1 VISGR
6 TTRRVRIAV
15 EGAGGAA
22 AEAATGSP
30 VTARVQADPAGEGIR
45 RTRLDSGLRVVT
57 EALPALRSV
66 AVGFWVG
73 VGSRDEHDDDRG
85 ATHFLEHLLFK
96 GTERRTAHEIAHAVE
111 SVGGDMN
118 AFTMQEMT
126 AFYVRVPED
135 HLDVAIDT
143 LCDVVWSPALR
154 PEDVEAERQV
164 IFEELRMRE
173 DTPDDIVHDVFAG
186 AMFPD
191 HPLGRE
197 VLGTPESIKAMARDT
212 IARYHHEHYRP
223 STMVVAAAGKLRHD
237 DVVERVSARSG
248 VLRADVED
256 DLGRSIAGLS
266 PARPLAVLT
275 RNTEQVHA
283 VVGTRGIPRDDPDRY
298 PLTVLNQALG
308 GGLSSRLFQEVRE
321 RRGLAY
327 SVYSYRVAY
336 LETGAFAVYVGTA
349 PNRVHEAVEVVSAEL
364 DRVLHDRGIGAE
376 ELESAKGHLKG
387 SMALSLETSN
397 SRMHRLGSS
406 ELILREVV
414 SLDELVNRVAAVTT
428 EDIERVVDR
437 LFAPGPRTLAVV
449 GPVDESTIAP
459 VFD

>member
-1 VISGR
+1 MTGH
-6 TTRRVRIAV
+6 AV
-15 EGAGGAA
+15 AG
-22 AEAATGSP
+22 
-30 VTARVQADPAGEGIR
+30 PAGEGIR
-45 RTRLDSGLRVVT
+45 RSRLDSGLRVVT
-57 EALPALRSV
+57 EALPGLRSV
-66 AVGFWVG
+66 SVGFWVG
-73 VGSRDEHDDDRG
+73 VGSRDERDDERG
-85 ATHFLEHLLFK
+85 TSHFLEHLLFK
-96 GTERRTAHEIAHAVE
+96 GTADRGALDIAHAVE

-135 HLDVAIDT
+135 QLDLAIDT
-143 LCDVVWSPALR
+143 LSDVVWAPAMR
-154 PEDVEAERQV
+154 AQDVDAERQV
-164 IFEELRMRE
+164 ILEELRMHE
-173 DTPDDIVHDVFAG
+173 DAPDDLVHDIFAR

-197 VLGTPESIKAMARDT
+197 VLGTPASIGTMERDT

-223 STMVVAAAGKLRHD
+223 SVIVVAAAGNLRHN
-237 DVVERVSARSG
+237 DVVDRVAARSPG
-248 VLRADVED
+248 QPSDGRRRSVEHP
-256 DLGRSIAGLS
+256 R

-275 RNTEQVHA
+275 RDSEQVHA
-283 VVGTRGIPRDDPDRY
+283 VVGTRGVPRDDPDRY

-349 PNRVHEAVEVVSAEL
+349 PERAHEAVEVVSAEL
-364 DRVLHDRGIGAE
+364 DRVLHEQGIDE
-376 ELESAKGHLKG
+376 DDLESAKGHLKG

-406 ELILREVV
+406 ELILDEVV
-414 SLDELVNRVAAVTT
+414 SLDDLVDRVESVTT
-428 EDIERVVDR
+428 DDVSRVVDR
-437 LFAPGPRTLAVV
+437 LFSSGPRTLAVV
-449 GPVDESTIAP
+449 GPVDEKTLTAVP
-459 VFD
+459 G

>member
-1 VISGR
+1 VAGR
-6 TTRRVRIAV
+6 TEA
-15 EGAGGAA
+15 EPAA
-22 AEAATGSP
+22 
-30 VTARVQADPAGEGIR
+30 EGIR

-57 EALPALRSV
+57 EELPALRSV

-96 GTERRTAHEIAHAVE
+96 GTAERGAHDIAHAVE

-135 HLDVAIDT
+135 QLNLAIDT
-143 LCDVVWSPALR
+143 LADVVWSPALR
-154 PEDVEAERQV
+154 PEDVDAERLV
-164 IFEELRMRE
+164 ILEELRMRE

-186 AMFPD
+186 AMFPE

-197 VLGTPESIKAMARDT
+197 VLGSPESIMGMERDT
-212 IARYHHEHYRP
+212 IARYHHDHYRP
-223 STMVVAAAGKLRHD
+223 SMIVVAAVGNIRHD
-237 DVVERVSARSG
+237 DVVERIAARSDA
-248 VLRADVED
+248 LRSDSSSE
-256 DLGRSIAGLS
+256 LGRSVAGMP
-266 PARPLAVLT
+266 PARPLAVLP
-275 RNTEQVHA
+275 RDTEQVHA

-336 LETGAFAVYVGTA
+336 FETGAFAVYVGTA
-349 PNRVHEAVEVVSAEL
+349 PDRIDEAVEVVSAEL
-364 DRVLHDRGIGAE
+364 DRVLRDRGIGAE
-376 ELESAKGHLKG
+376 ELEAAKGHLKG

-406 ELILREVV
+406 ELILGEVV
-414 SLDELVNRVAAVTT
+414 SLDELVHRVAAVTT
-428 EDIERVVDR
+428 DDISRVVDR
-437 LFAPGPRTLAVV
+437 LFSSGPRTLAVV
-449 GPVDESTIAP
+449 GPVDESTITAVP
-459 VFD
+459 G